1 MVDVFNRLP
10 SHAKLQQIFSYKEHK
25 LLPNLI
31 TRLTSGVSNK
41 YIHDSNPRSP
51 NYRFIKQNKKKK
63 HILLNHFPQT
73 ILQLQENTLTQLLG
87 PMPGSKSLKWTHSY
101 WKRQMLGQ

>member
-51 NYRFIKQNKKKK
+51 NYRFIKQNQKKKK
-63 HILLNHFPQT
+63 KTYIVKSFPTNNTT
-73 ILQLQENTLTQLLG
+73 ITRKYLDSIAW
-87 PMPGSKSLKWTHSY
+87 PY
-101 WKRQMLGQ
+101 ARQ

>member
-51 NYRFIKQNKKKK
+51 NYRFIKQKKKK
-63 HILLNHFPQT
+63 KTYIVKSFPTNNTT
-73 ILQLQENTLTQLLG
+73 ITRKYLDSIAW
-87 PMPGSKSLKWTHSY
+87 PY
-101 WKRQMLGQ
+101 ARQ